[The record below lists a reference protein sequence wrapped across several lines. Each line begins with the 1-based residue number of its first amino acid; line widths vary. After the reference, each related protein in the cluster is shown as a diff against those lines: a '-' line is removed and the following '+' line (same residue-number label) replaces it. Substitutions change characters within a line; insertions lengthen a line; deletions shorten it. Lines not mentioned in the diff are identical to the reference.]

1 MLIGIYKNNYLEEKN
16 TLLDA
21 LNLGNKRII
30 SFVGGGGKTSC
41 IYNLS
46 KELGALE
53 KKVIITTTTHMFMPK
68 ENFVLGEDINKVKEA
83 LENNNVIVVG
93 NKASEEKIKSMNISF
108 YDELIKVCDYLLIEA
123 DGSKRLP
130 LKAPALHEPVIIH
143 RTEVIVGVVGIDAL
157 NKCISKVCHRP
168 ERVSEVLKKNISE
181 TINEEDIALLLSS
194 KEGQMKYINNT
205 IEYRALINKV
215 DNKELL
221 LRAFNISDKLQK
233 KNIYTIIT
241 SFKE

>member
-1 MLIGIYKNNYLEEKN
+1 MIIGVYKNNYLEEKN

-21 LNLGNKRII
+21 LNIENKKII

-41 IYNLS
+41 IYTLAR
-46 KELGALE
+46 ELGALG

-83 LENNNVIVVG
+83 LKNNNVIVVG
-93 NKASEEKIKSMNISF
+93 NKASEEKIKFMNISF
-108 YDELIKVCDYLLIEA
+108 YNELIKVCDYLLIEA

-130 LKAPALHEPVIIH
+130 LKAPALHEPVIIDK
-143 RTEVIVGVVGIDAL
+143 TEIIVGVGGIDAL
-157 NKCISKVCHRP
+157 NGGINKVCHRP
-168 ERVSEVLKKNISE
+168 EIVSEILKKNISE

-194 KEGQMKYINNT
+194 KEGQMKYTNDT
-205 IEYRALINKV
+205 IEYRAIINKV

-221 LRAFNISDKLQK
+221 LKAFNISDNLQK